1 MVTTRERSK
10 PPPPPPEPETRKSGR
25 ARQPVKAYAPDNTV
39 VGNAAAAVVSGKA
52 THKNNKNQNKVRKK
66 ECVNGSKLLE
76 ELDQALVTHTLNSN
90 VLFPRFASY

>member
-39 VGNAAAAVVSGKA
+39 VGKASAAVVSGKA

-76 ELDQALVTHTLNSN
+76 ELDEGGTGHSLTHSLTH
-90 VLFPRFASY
+90 